1 MKNRKG
7 DMFDLIYVLPM
18 LLGIAIVLFMGAYL
32 TNILHTELGAMGLD
46 TSGTASAI
54 TAFGILDYMV
64 PMFFIST
71 LIATIIL
78 AWYIETNPL
87 FFGVAMIFW
96 IIATILAAVQS
107 DVFVNFAETAAIA
120 PTSAT
125 FTVTMF
131 MMRNLPVFIVI
142 GISAVAI
149 VLYGK
154 WRLG

>member
-1 MKNRKG
+1 MRNNRG

-18 LLGIAIVLFMGAYL
+18 LLGIGIVLFIGAYL
-32 TNILHTELGAMGLD
+32 TQTFNTELGAMGLD
-46 TSGTASAI
+46 TSGTASAL
-54 TAFGILDYMV
+54 TAFGILDYLV

-87 FFGVAMIFW
+87 FFGVAAVFW
-96 IIATILAAVQS
+96 LIATLLAAIQS
-107 DVFVNFAETAAIA
+107 DIFVNFAETATIA

-131 MMRNLPVFIVI
+131 MMRNLPIFIVI